1 MLMGPVTRV
10 ISHSDALRRME
21 VHQRWGVAC
30 EAASR
35 LRGIRYTENPGGAA
49 PMARYLL
56 DSILNLAV
64 GPGLIPA
71 EKRGKQAQERSSGS
85 PPQILKEWGAA
96 G

>member
-1 MLMGPVTRV
+1 MGCCLGSLQSTQ
-10 ISHSDALRRME
+10 MNQ
-21 VHQRWGVAC
+21 VHREPW
-30 EAASR
+30 
-35 LRGIRYTENPGGAA
+35 GAA

-85 PPQILKEWGAA
+85 PPKILKEGGAA